1 MSRVLLE
8 ISDLNDD
15 FLFQITE
22 LLYKDSRFA
31 QADADRAGILLLF
44 LTRAHTHTHIC
55 LMSVK
60 INITIQMVFES
71 S

>member
-44 LTRAHTHTHIC
+44 LTRAHTHIC